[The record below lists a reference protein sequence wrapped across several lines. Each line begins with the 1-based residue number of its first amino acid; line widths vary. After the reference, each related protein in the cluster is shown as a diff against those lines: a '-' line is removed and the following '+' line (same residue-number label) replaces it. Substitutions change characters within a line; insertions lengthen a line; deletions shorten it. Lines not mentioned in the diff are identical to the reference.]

1 MILLVKFCANGGKE
15 AIYELLKEAIKVELY
30 GPIGIDF
37 MIDIVKKMSTI

>member
-1 MILLVKFCANGGKE
+1 VKFCTYGGKK

-37 MIDIVKKMSTI
+37 MIDIVKKISTI

>member
-1 MILLVKFCANGGKE
+1 MKFCTNGGKK

-37 MIDIVKKMSTI
+37 IY